1 MLESGLEWTQ
11 RKREIIRME
20 THSGLNGSSHG
31 LGDTVWSPM
40 WGRQVPGTDCKT
52 TKPDGRA
59 VGSLG
64 FILKEY
70 A

>member
-1 MLESGLEWTQ
+1 MDSEEKGDYTDGDPLL
-11 RKREIIRME
+11 
-20 THSGLNGSSHG
+20 GLNGSSHG
-31 LGDTVWSPM
+31 LGVTVLSPV
-40 WGRQVPGTDCKT
+40 WGRQVPGTDCKA

-64 FILKEY
+64 FVLKEY